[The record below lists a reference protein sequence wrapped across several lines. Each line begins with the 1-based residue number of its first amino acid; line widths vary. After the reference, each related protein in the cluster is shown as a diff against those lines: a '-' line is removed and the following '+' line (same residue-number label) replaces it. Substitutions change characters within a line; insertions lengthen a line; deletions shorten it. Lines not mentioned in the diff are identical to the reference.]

1 MNSRIQQD
9 VDFQL
14 AAKDWTKVDSNGD
27 ASVSA
32 FRSTHNQETLETF
45 YDGFSG
51 GEGSAC
57 RKRNVSGRLV
67 CELLIWEYWPKCHCG
82 QGQLIAA

>member
-1 MNSRIQQD
+1 MDSRIQQD

-45 YDGFSG
+45 YDGFGG
-51 GEGSAC
+51 GEVSAC
-57 RKRNVSGRLV
+57 RKRNVRVTGWSANL
-67 CELLIWEYWPKCHCG
+67 
-82 QGQLIAA
+82 

>member
-32 FRSTHNQETLETF
+32 FRSTHNQETTLETF
-45 YDGFSG
+45 YDGFGG
-51 GEGSAC
+51 GEVLAC
-57 RKRNVSGRLV
+57 RKRNVRVTGWSGK
-67 CELLIWEYWPKCHCG
+67 LLIWNIGPSVT
-82 QGQLIAA
+82 AAGGS

>member
-45 YDGFSG
+45 YDGFGG
-51 GEGSAC
+51 GEVLAC
-57 RKRNVSGRLV
+57 RKRNVRVTGWSGK
-67 CELLIWEYWPKCHCG
+67 LLIWNIGPSVT
-82 QGQLIAA
+82 AAGGS